1 MKTDYRLIITI
12 ATILISVG
20 SAYGVTQH
28 RLKGLDQTKEK
39 VVDLDKRAIKT
50 ETEVDYLEQNLM
62 EQRTLIKEQ
71 REDVKQILQLLLNR

>member
-20 SAYGVTQH
+20 SAYGVTQP